1 MQIFRKK
8 KILVIKSH
16 PLEIQQDYCREQSS
30 IACEKGV
37 REREG
42 MEGEREKE
50 KEGRREGER
59 EYVRE
64 FEVKDMKLN
73 VILRREAQSLALT

>member
-1 MQIFRKK
+1 M
-8 KILVIKSH
+8 
-16 PLEIQQDYCREQSS
+16 
-30 IACEKGV
+30 

-50 KEGRREGER
+50 KEGRREGGR

-64 FEVKDMKLN
+64 FEVKDLKLN
-73 VILRREAQSLALT
+73 VILRREA